1 MQAEKSVEQYL
12 IRRVKAC
19 GGMCIKLQC
28 TGINGIPDRIVLIPS
43 GKIPSGKSV
52 FVELKAPG
60 GRLSAVQ
67 EVRIKQL
74 QDMGFSVYVLYNFEQ
89 VDNFIDKEMIDYV
102 RKD

>member
-28 TGINGIPDRIVLIPS
+28 TGINGIPDRIVLIH
-43 GKIPSGKSV
+43 GRCV

-74 QDMGFSVYVLYNFEQ
+74 RDMGFSVYILYNFEQ

>member
-43 GKIPSGKSV
+43 GKSV

-74 QDMGFSVYVLYNFEQ
+74 REMNFDVYVLYNFEQ
-89 VDNFIDKEMIDYV
+89 VDKFIDKEMID
-102 RKD
+102 

>member
-28 TGINGIPDRIVLIPS
+28 TGINGIPDRIVLIPVI
-43 GKIPSGKSV
+43 GKCV

-74 QDMGFSVYVLYNFEQ
+74 REMNFDVYVLYNFEQ
-89 VDNFIDKEMIDYV
+89 VDKFIDKEMIDYV
-102 RKD
+102 RRN